1 MTNKTDEHTRE
12 KTVAEDRRRR
22 NTVFWN
28 GFRTRDE
35 EKEHERDPEQP
46 SRWHVSPSS
55 SAEQTDKTGAN
66 THKRTKKE
74 RKKWAESRGDWFA
87 SHGHKARLRR
97 EVEDEAACS

>member
-1 MTNKTDEHTRE
+1 MKNKTDEHTRE

-46 SRWHVSPSS
+46 SR
-55 SAEQTDKTGAN
+55 
-66 THKRTKKE
+66 
-74 RKKWAESRGDWFA
+74 
-87 SHGHKARLRR
+87 
-97 EVEDEAACS
+97 